1 MSMKKP
7 SHMLVSGLLII
18 NSLNASADAIGAIQA
33 VDNALRATSLI
44 DIIAK
49 AKSTGLDEAQIN
61 TIPQIV
67 IEADC
72 SDCQISNA
80 TKYLLLSSYIET
92 AKANQINI
100 GSHQVKFKIPKYI
113 ARNSFVRSVLGVL
126 SGPDYVAG
134 QFENDPQVLSR
145 FSISHEMGIHEITQQ
160 LGEDLV
166 KHQIRQN
173 IQRVEK

>member
-1 MSMKKP
+1 
-7 SHMLVSGLLII
+7 MLVSALFLL
-18 NSLNASADAIGAIQA
+18 NSLNASADAIGALQA
-33 VDNALRATSLI
+33 VDNAVRATSLI

-49 AKSTGLDEAQIN
+49 AKAGGLDESQIN

-67 IEADC
+67 VEADC
-72 SDCQISNA
+72 GDCQISNA
-80 TKYLLLSSYIET
+80 TKYLLLSSYIESAT
-92 AKANQINI
+92 ANQISI
-100 GSHQVKFKIPKYI
+100 GSKQVKFKITKYI
-113 ARNSFVRSVLGVL
+113 ARNSFVRGVLGVL

-134 QFENDPQVLSR
+134 QFENDTQVIST

-173 IQRVEK
+173 IQSVEK